1 MNEDKSVINAIK
13 SIPQLSRLCNKVFVD
28 REKEYFVLHVPED
41 KEEMWQKHSDEIRE
55 VLRDKVNPNAEIFIV
70 PIDENDIRF
79 SRKRTVYTFSNF
91 IVSQTN
97 RTAFSVMKQL
107 SDAPIEVPVVIFGP
121 PAVGKTHLLK
131 ALHYEIKR
139 KGEKTIILLNM
150 GKIIKD
156 IFFHM
161 KNGTY
166 DKYIEDLHKFD
177 YVLIDDLQKVME
189 LSGKALIK
197 LDWELFSLY
206 EDFFEK
212 DDKQLVFTC
221 DRTPLALHGLSDR
234 VKTRLFSGH
243 AYEIE
248 PPDDTIKRVMI
259 ERIVKENK
267 IDIPDKLKDFIVKK
281 SKNLRNVQELTSLA
295 IDRYSVTGDIEYV
308 LQRLSIAAEVADKGK
323 LLITPQKVVE
333 SVCTLTGADKQFVFK
348 KRMRSEREKSIF
360 QIIIYFLIEH
370 LHLSVDNIASMFQK
384 TPATIYLYYKQA
396 KAHIFDDYD
405 FSGQLREIENIIFVE
420 NKKK

>member
-1 MNEDKSVINAIK
+1 MSENKAVIDAIK
-13 SIPQLSRLCNKVFVD
+13 SIPQLSQLCNKVFVE

-41 KEEMWQKHSDEIRE
+41 KEEIWQKHSGEVRE
-55 VLRDKVNPNAEIFIV
+55 ALRGKIDPNAEIFIV

-79 SRKRTVYTFSNF
+79 SKKRAVYTFSNF

-131 ALHYEIKR
+131 ALHYAVKR
-139 KGEKTIILLNM
+139 KGERTIILLNM
-150 GKIIKD
+150 EKIIKD

-166 DKYIEDLHKFD
+166 DKYVDDLHKFD
-177 YVLIDDLQKVME
+177 YVLIDDLQKVIE
-189 LSGKALIK
+189 LSGKALTKI
-197 LDWELFSLY
+197 DWELFSLY

-212 DDKQLVFTC
+212 DNKQLVFTC

-267 IDIPDKLKDFIVKK
+267 IDIPDKLKDFIVAK
-281 SKNLRNVQELTSLA
+281 SRNLRNVQELTSLA
-295 IDRYSVTGDIEYV
+295 IDRYSVTGDMEYV
-308 LQRLSIAAEVADKGK
+308 LQRLSIAAEVANKGK
-323 LLITPQKVVE
+323 MLITPQKVIE
-333 SVCTLTGADKQFVFK
+333 SVCALTGVNNKSLFK
-348 KRMRSEREKSIF
+348 RIQSERTKSVLQVIV
-360 QIIIYFLIEH
+360 YLLIEH
-370 LHLSVDNIASMFQK
+370 LNMTPKEVAEVLGKSRPSV
-384 TPATIYLYYKQA
+384 YLYYKQA
-396 KAHIFDDYD
+396 KANILDDYD
-405 FSGQLREIENIIFVE
+405 FSGQLREIENIIFGE
-420 NKKK
+420 NKRK